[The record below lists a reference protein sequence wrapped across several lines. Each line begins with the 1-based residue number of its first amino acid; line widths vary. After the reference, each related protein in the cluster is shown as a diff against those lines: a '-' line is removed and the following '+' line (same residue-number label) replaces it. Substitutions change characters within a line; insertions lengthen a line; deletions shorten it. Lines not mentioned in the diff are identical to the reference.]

1 MYRYSSGNIKNNG
14 WGKLKV
20 GVIEVLN
27 YKIFMKN
34 KRMEDGLCFNLCFV
48 LFLVIKIF
56 YKCVDYKIDINNI
69 DCILLGYMK
78 MSLKSFKELVIN
90 KVILFWWCV

>member
-1 MYRYSSGNIKNNG
+1 M
-14 WGKLKV
+14 KV

-34 KRMEDGLCFNLCFV
+34 KRMEDGLCFDLFFV

-56 YKCVDYKIDINNI
+56 YKCVDCKIDINNI
-69 DCILLGYMK
+69 DLYC
-78 MSLKSFKELVIN
+78 
-90 KVILFWWCV
+90 

>member
-14 WGKLKV
+14 RGKLKV

-34 KRMEDGLCFNLCFV
+34 KRMEDGLCFDLFFFCF
-48 LFLVIKIF
+48 
-56 YKCVDYKIDINNI
+56 
-69 DCILLGYMK
+69 
-78 MSLKSFKELVIN
+78 
-90 KVILFWWCV
+90 W